1 MIRHDEIFM
10 FSKTPLPLTRNTFFR
25 TCLYNNFG
33 FSWLVWFEIWSLYLN
48 RNSFR
53 ILSLKWHCKHITNAF
68 IQIFFGVWQLH
79 QYVPLESQKERITQR
94 CHFPIV
100 MLSESLTTLTKDG
113 EQRQSLVKTKC
124 SLKDGCSDTEKH
136 IVEIMVS
143 YKHWTQETKSPWL
156 TYIAFHV
163 TKYITQWCQPI
174 WNDYELTILG

>member
-1 MIRHDEIFM
+1 MT
-10 FSKTPLPLTRNTFFR
+10 FSCFPKHLCHWHETLS
-25 TCLYNNFG
+25 FG
-33 FSWLVWFEIWSLYLN
+33 FACKTTLDFLG
-48 RNSFR
+48 SFDSR
-53 ILSLKWHCKHITNAF
+53 LEASILT
-68 IQIFFGVWQLH
+68 GVWQLH

-100 MLSESLTTLTKDG
+100 MLSESLTILTKDG

-174 WNDYELTILG
+174 WNTIT